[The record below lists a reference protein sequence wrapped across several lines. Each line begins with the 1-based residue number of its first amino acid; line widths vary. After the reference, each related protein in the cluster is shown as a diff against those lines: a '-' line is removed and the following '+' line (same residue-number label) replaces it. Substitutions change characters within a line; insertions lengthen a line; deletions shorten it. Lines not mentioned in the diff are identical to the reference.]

1 MILALASIG
10 IRWAILLVTLYVC
23 GKVMEHI
30 IEEWLI

>member
-1 MILALASIG
+1 MILALASIAV
-10 IRWAILLVTLYVC
+10 RWIVLLVTLYVC